1 MKNLRITLIQT
12 ALYWENIAGNLATF
26 SEIINGLS
34 EPTDLIVLPEMF
46 STGFSMQAEKLAETM
61 DFSAVQWMRYI
72 ASEKGCVLVGSLMIK
87 EQEKFFNRLIW
98 MRPDGSFEHY
108 DKRHLFSLSDEPTI
122 FTAGKE
128 RVIVEL
134 KGWRICPLVCYD
146 LRFPVWSRNTDS
158 EYDLLLYIAN
168 WPERRNIAWKQL
180 LRARAIENL
189 SYTIGLNRV
198 GNDGNNVYHSGDSAV
213 ISPLGEVLFE
223 QAHDEC
229 THSFTLDFS
238 AQKTLRKELPF
249 LNDADNFT
257 LTTN

>member
-1 MKNLRITLIQT
+1 MENLRISLIQS
-12 ALYWENIAGNLATF
+12 ALHWENVTANLAMF
-26 SEIINGLS
+26 SEKINAIT
-34 EPTDLIVLPEMF
+34 EPTDLIILPEMF

-61 DFSAVQWMRYI
+61 DGEAVQWMRKT
-72 ASEKGCVLVGSLMIK
+72 ATQKGCVLVGSLMIK
-87 EQEKFFNRLIW
+87 ENNKFFNRLIW

-108 DKRHLFSLSDEPTI
+108 DKRHLFSLSDEPII

-146 LRFPVWSRNTDS
+146 LRFPVWSRNTAPH
-158 EYDLLLYIAN
+158 YDLLLYVAN
-168 WPERRNIAWKQL
+168 WPERRNIAWKQI

-189 SYTIGLNRV
+189 SYTIGVNRV
-198 GNDGNNVYHSGDSAV
+198 GNDGAQVYHSGDSAV

-229 THSFTLDFS
+229 THSFSLDFS
-238 AQKTLRKELPF
+238 AQKTLRKQIPC
-249 LNDADNFT
+249 LNDSDNFT
-257 LTTN
+257 LTTI